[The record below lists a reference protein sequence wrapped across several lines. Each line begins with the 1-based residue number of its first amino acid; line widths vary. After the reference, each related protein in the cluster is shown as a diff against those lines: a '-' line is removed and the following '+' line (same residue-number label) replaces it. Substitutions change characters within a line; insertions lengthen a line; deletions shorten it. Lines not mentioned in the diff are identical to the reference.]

1 MCARACVRRTVI
13 TCVCSTP
20 TQHPPKNTHP
30 HKQQQNNNKTTTKQ
44 QQNNNK
50 KTKNIDT
57 YPRLQ
62 IENRIYCSRV
72 FRKLHLEI
80 ATRQDGL
87 HVLHAVFYPR
97 YEFDAPILAFDV
109 VVANGAVTLAV
120 ADACPLSPRLTL
132 PRHYLQT
139 MTELQALHLPGLE
152 QRRKIP
158 EWGAQIF
165 SPLAVV
171 FTPSGADELAGF
183 VKYAIALTHAHLL
196 VSRCCFS

>member
-1 MCARACVRRTVI
+1 MPQLLDADNSQYAQAYALATLDG
-13 TCVCSTP
+13 
-20 TQHPPKNTHP
+20 QPKH
-30 HKQQQNNNKTTTKQ
+30 
-44 QQNNNK
+44 
-50 KTKNIDT
+50 
-57 YPRLQ
+57 
-62 IENRIYCSRV
+62 
-72 FRKLHLEI
+72 
-80 ATRQDGL
+80 
-87 HVLHAVFYPR
+87 
-97 YEFDAPILAFDV
+97 
-109 VVANGAVTLAV
+109 GAVTLAV

>member
-1 MCARACVRRTVI
+1 MCVCARVRAAH
-13 TCVCSTP
+13 CHHLCLL
-20 TQHPPKNTHP
+20 NTHP
-30 HKQQQNNNKTTTKQ
+30 TPPKKHPPTQTTTKQQQNNNKTTTKQ
-44 QQNNNK
+44 QQ
-50 KTKNIDT
+50 NIDT